1 MRHKNWKTY
10 LKIACSWLLIFSICF
25 MNLET
30 VSASEEETAVVT
42 EQEATQDTEAFTSET
57 DAQQTETEQTSEQFT
72 SETETETSAETEE
85 QIPDSIEVEKL
96 EKEIQEATSNVQ
108 VPTTKLVEYVD
119 ESGNAIEG
127 APETIELGKISDHSE
142 LNIPDKDYEFK
153 SAKVND
159 ADCSFIGVYKDTVY
173 WSSDNINANKF
184 TDGQKLIMT
193 YALKEKE
200 KEFEISKTEDP
211 EQEIDTTETTES
223 ETEIS
228 EKSSE
233 QIVDNEKST
242 EQASNEQLPDTISV
256 QSLNIAMQRSVANG
270 DEQTTD
276 RVEYVDVNGTAI
288 EGAPTTI
295 ELGNIDDHKKL
306 TISGSGKNYEF
317 KSAKV
322 NGKDCVYIGKY
333 EDTVYYSTDGK
344 IAIKLEDGQKLTMTY
359 QEYYNIC
366 LLYTSPSPRDLSTSR
381 MPSSA

>member
-1 MRHKNWKTY
+1 
-10 LKIACSWLLIFSICF
+10 

-30 VSASEEETAVVT
+30 VSASEDETSVVT
-42 EQEATQDTEAFTSET
+42 EQEETQDTEAFTSET

-72 SETETETSAETEE
+72 SETETEE

-96 EKEIQEATSNVQ
+96 EKEIQEATSNGQ

-142 LNIPDKDYEFK
+142 LNISDKDYEFK

-184 TDGQKLIMT
+184 TDGQKLTMT

-200 KEFEISKTEDP
+200 KESEISKTEDP
-211 EQEIDTTETTES
+211 EQETETTETTETTES

-233 QIVDNEKST
+233 QIIDNEKST
-242 EQASNEQLPDTISV
+242 EQASDEQLPDTISV

-276 RVEYVDVNGTAI
+276 RVEYVDANGKAI
-288 EGAPTTI
+288 DGAPTTI
-295 ELGNIDDHKKL
+295 ELGNIEDHKEL

-317 KSAKV
+317 KSARV

-333 EDTVYYSTDGK
+333 NDTVYYSTDGV
-344 IAIKLEDGQKLTMTY
+344 IAIK
-359 QEYYNIC
+359 
-366 LLYTSPSPRDLSTSR
+366 
-381 MPSSA
+381 